1 MFLGNAM
8 LEIALVSTAMVAIS
22 QILQRKL
29 MDKKGMKEGQAK
41 IKEKQKRMKELL
53 GKEDHKSKEESERL
67 QGEMLEIMNKTMQG
81 TMKHMLVSF
90 PIFILV
96 YWALGAAYSGT
107 LIDLPV
113 AVPVIHRN
121 FSFEI
126 TSGISWLWWYIY
138 TSFSISIAFSIVLKI
153 IKKVRP

>member
-1 MFLGNAM
+1 MFLGNPM
-8 LEIALVSTAMVAIS
+8 LEIALVSVVMVGVS

-29 MDKKGMKEGQAK
+29 MDKKGMKEGQER
-41 IKEKQKRMKELL
+41 IKEKQKRIKELL
-53 GKEDHKSKEESERL
+53 GKEDLKSKEEVERL
-67 QGEMLEIMNKTMQG
+67 QKEMMEIMQKTMKG

-96 YWALGAAYSGT
+96 YWGLGATYSGM
-107 LIDLPV
+107 LIDLPT

-126 TSGISWLWWYIY
+126 TSSISWLWWYIY
-138 TSFSISIAFSIVLKI
+138 TSFSLSIAFNIVLKI
-153 IKKVRP
+153 VKKVRQ

>member
-8 LEIALVSTAMVAIS
+8 LEIALVSIAMVAIS

-29 MDKKGMKEGQAK
+29 MDKKGMKEGQGK

-53 GKEDHKSKEESERL
+53 GKEDQKSKEETERL
-67 QGEMLEIMNKTMQG
+67 QGEMLEIMNKTMKG

-96 YWALGAAYSGT
+96 FWALSATYSGT
-107 LIDLPV
+107 LVELPV

-126 TSGISWLWWYIY
+126 TSSISWLWWYIY
-138 TSFSISIAFSIVLKI
+138 TSFSISIAFNIVLKI
-153 IKKVRP
+153 IKKVRS